1 MTTTVT
7 KADREAVIEVIFGD
21 NWRSDIGLRN
31 RLSDLEGFIA
41 GTKPNEFAYAG
52 AATIARRAAA
62 STQALREAA
71 ERLCVEVER
80 LRLGGWV
87 ANAKS
92 AAAALRSALAA
103 ETSGRDGGGNG

>member
-1 MTTTVT
+1 MTTD
-7 KADREAVIEVIFGD
+7 AAVRPEDVAMAAAWAEETMSRNGGT
-21 NWRSDIGLRN
+21 WRVEHKLAQ
-31 RLSDLEGFIA
+31 L
-41 GTKPNEFAYAG
+41 FANH
-52 AATIARRAAA
+52 RAA

-92 AAAALRSALAA
+92 AAIALRTALAA
-103 ETSGRDGGGNG
+103 LETKP